1 MSRTLIQEGLIALKE
16 VFNRPYPVRRDS
28 LSYAD
33 IYTAHTEDGREIYI
47 NIELRDAD
55 DVSLKA
61 FDSFNPM
68 IAKDFGWNPNHVI
81 GKIDFSVDDSTSITG
96 EGDAPR
102 ILATVVEAIRLSMS
116 TNRNLVGFMFWGFG
130 LSRSRLYRT
139 MVRRLGRQYNMDVV
153 KSKNV
158 EKVDG
163 EFLLLADAKRARY
176 MFTKE
181 VFEDIGP
188 KTSKQSIRPYMK
200 NAVRG
205 LNEAPQGAG
214 ARLNSPL
221 TMVRPGSSLAPG
233 NFFQMRMPFRNK
245 GVETSKGRR
254 FIGTGSSESS
264 RSMLQRPNVN
274 PRTSE
279 GSTREAI
286 KQTRNPD
293 YDAAEIQ
300 KQRGTVGDSTSIRA
314 DTGRAKSPEKPR
326 GNNPEDIPG
335 LGGDIDGRYIPMLA
349 KPDVMYTRHFKNK
362 LNAGNIAAHLTLDP
376 GTPGYEVAV
385 AYGPDSQS
393 NDRTPPL
400 MHRQPPPRK

>member
-1 MSRTLIQEGLIALKE
+1 MSDVLIAEGLKYLKE
-16 VFNRPYPVRRDS
+16 VFNRPYPVKRES
-28 LSYAD
+28 LGYAD
-33 IYTAHTEDGREIYI
+33 IYTARTEDGREIYI

-96 EGDAPR
+96 GGDAPR

-158 EKVDG
+158 PKVDG

-205 LNEAPQGAG
+205 L
-214 ARLNSPL
+214 
-221 TMVRPGSSLAPG
+221 TKTKV
-233 NFFQMRMPFRNK
+233 
-245 GVETSKGRR
+245 
-254 FIGTGSSESS
+254 
-264 RSMLQRPNVN
+264 
-274 PRTSE
+274 
-279 GSTREAI
+279 
-286 KQTRNPD
+286 
-293 YDAAEIQ
+293 
-300 KQRGTVGDSTSIRA
+300 
-314 DTGRAKSPEKPR
+314 
-326 GNNPEDIPG
+326 
-335 LGGDIDGRYIPMLA
+335 
-349 KPDVMYTRHFKNK
+349 
-362 LNAGNIAAHLTLDP
+362 
-376 GTPGYEVAV
+376 
-385 AYGPDSQS
+385 
-393 NDRTPPL
+393 
-400 MHRQPPPRK
+400 

>member
-1 MSRTLIQEGLIALKE
+1 MSSQLIKEGLTVLKE
-16 VFNRPYPVRRDS
+16 VFNRPYPIQREPRG
-28 LSYAD
+28 YAD
-33 IYTAHTEDGREIYI
+33 IYTASTEDGREIYI

-81 GKIDFSVDDSTSITG
+81 GKIDFSVDDSTEVTG
-96 EGDAPR
+96 RGDAPR

-158 EKVDG
+158 PKVDG

-181 VFEDIGP
+181 VFEDNSSNTIREDYKVDYGGATPFNNAFRRYMSGFYPPGQDNKGRRMQDVRNALLGHRLGLIGTEDINKLQQTYNQRERKAGGQQDRDQYLNPEYQKRMRNIYTGKVSPGELGTVPGGEGTLANKKYNDALQRRNRIQSLARKMYGDFTSSKSPSKPGIQEDIGP

-205 LNEAPQGAG
+205 L
-214 ARLNSPL
+214 
-221 TMVRPGSSLAPG
+221 
-233 NFFQMRMPFRNK
+233 
-245 GVETSKGRR
+245 RR
-254 FIGTGSSESS
+254 
-264 RSMLQRPNVN
+264 
-274 PRTSE
+274 
-279 GSTREAI
+279 
-286 KQTRNPD
+286 
-293 YDAAEIQ
+293 
-300 KQRGTVGDSTSIRA
+300 
-314 DTGRAKSPEKPR
+314 
-326 GNNPEDIPG
+326 
-335 LGGDIDGRYIPMLA
+335 
-349 KPDVMYTRHFKNK
+349 
-362 LNAGNIAAHLTLDP
+362 
-376 GTPGYEVAV
+376 
-385 AYGPDSQS
+385 
-393 NDRTPPL
+393 
-400 MHRQPPPRK
+400 